1 MAESGD
7 SDDISSDLNLS
18 VSFSPF
24 ESGESEQQEME
35 EVNETIEPY
44 QFEPLASDS
53 SSVESMED
61 DGDAEDRLHNT
72 NWLD

>member
-7 SDDISSDLNLS
+7 SDDITSDLSLS

-24 ESGESEQQEME
+24 ESGESEQEEIE
-35 EVNETIEPY
+35 EVHETIEPY

-61 DGDAEDRLHNT
+61 DGEAEDRLHNT
-72 NWLD
+72 HWLD

>member
-24 ESGESEQQEME
+24 ESGESEQDKIE
-35 EVNETIEPY
+35 EVHENIEPY

-53 SSVESMED
+53 SS
-61 DGDAEDRLHNT
+61 T
-72 NWLD
+72 F

>member
-24 ESGESEQQEME
+24 ESGESEQDEIE
-35 EVNETIEPY
+35 EFLENIEPY
-44 QFEPLASDS
+44 QFKPLASDS

-61 DGDAEDRLHNT
+61 DGEAEDRLHNT